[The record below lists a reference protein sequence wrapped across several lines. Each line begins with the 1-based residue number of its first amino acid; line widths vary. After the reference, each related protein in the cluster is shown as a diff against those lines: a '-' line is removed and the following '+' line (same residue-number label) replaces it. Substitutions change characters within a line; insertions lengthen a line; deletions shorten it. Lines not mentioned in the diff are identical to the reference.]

1 MSFGHVEKGF
11 SPSTED
17 LKKINKY
24 TRREFDADSLY
35 VFTVILCDNDI
46 DRDFEKF
53 SLSALN
59 ELKTLFVGKTG
70 ISDHSM
76 KSSDQKAR
84 VFETWIEKGNG
95 TTTADGEPYYM
106 LKAKA
111 YMLKNEENKGFIDEL
126 DAGIKKEVS
135 VSCSSK
141 KATCS
146 ICGTDKRQC
155 RCEHVSGK
163 EYKGKTACTI
173 LSDISD
179 AYEFSFVAVPAQR
192 QAGVTKAF
200 EFTKENNME
209 DIIKTLKNMSDDT
222 TVSKF
227 QLDSLLNYVDSLE
240 DEAELGRKYKK
251 SLANEV
257 IKLCAEAMPEMDI
270 KAFSSVAQV
279 MTAKEL
285 LSFKEAFTKK
295 NRESTAHLQIKSNDT
310 KTNNTV
316 NQFKL

>member
-1 MSFGHVEKGF
+1 MN
-11 SPSTED
+11 
-17 LKKINKY
+17 LK
-24 TRREFDADSLY
+24 RF
-35 VFTVILCDNDI
+35 
-46 DRDFEKF
+46 
-53 SLSALN
+53 
-59 ELKTLFVGKTG
+59 FVGKTG

-95 TTTADGEPYYM
+95 TTADGEPYYM

-146 ICGTDKRQC
+146 ICGKDKRQC

-163 EYKGKTACTI
+163 EYKGKIACTI

>member
-1 MSFGHVEKGF
+1 
-11 SPSTED
+11 
-17 LKKINKY
+17 
-24 TRREFDADSLY
+24 
-35 VFTVILCDNDI
+35 
-46 DRDFEKF
+46 
-53 SLSALN
+53 
-59 ELKTLFVGKTG
+59 
-70 ISDHSM
+70 M

-146 ICGTDKRQC
+146 ICGKDKRQC

-163 EYKGKTACTI
+163 EYKGKIACTI

-257 IKLCAEAMPEMDI
+257 IKLCAQAMPEMDI

>member
-1 MSFGHVEKGF
+1 MSFGYVEKGF
-11 SPSTED
+11 SPSKED
-17 LKKINKY
+17 LEKINKY

-35 VFTVILCDNDI
+35 VFSVILCDNDI

-53 SLSALN
+53 SLSALH

-76 KSSDQKAR
+76 KSSDQRAR
-84 VFETWIEKGNG
+84 VFETWVEKGEG
-95 TTTADGEPYYM
+95 MLTADGEPYYM

-111 YMLKNEENKGFIDEL
+111 YMLRNEENKSFIEEL

-146 ICGTDKRQC
+146 ICGKDKRQC
-155 RCEHVSGK
+155 RCEHVLGK
-163 EYKGKTACTI
+163 KYKGKTACTI

-222 TVSKF
+222 AVSKS
-227 QLDSLLNYVDSLE
+227 QLNSLLNYVDELE

-251 SLANEV
+251 SLAEEV
-257 IKLCAEAMPEMDI
+257 IKLCASAMPEMDI

-285 LSFKEAFTKK
+285 LSFKDAFTKK
-295 NRESTAHLQIKSNDT
+295 NRESTAQLQIKSNDT

>member
-1 MSFGHVEKGF
+1 
-11 SPSTED
+11 
-17 LKKINKY
+17 
-24 TRREFDADSLY
+24 
-35 VFTVILCDNDI
+35 
-46 DRDFEKF
+46 
-53 SLSALN
+53 
-59 ELKTLFVGKTG
+59 
-70 ISDHSM
+70 M

-141 KATCS
+141 KQSDSFAARIKGSADANTF
-146 ICGTDKRQC
+146 Q
-155 RCEHVSGK
+155 GK
-163 EYKGKTACTI
+163 EYKGKIACTI

-251 SLANEV
+251 SLAN
-257 IKLCAEAMPEMDI
+257 LR
-270 KAFSSVAQV
+270 
-279 MTAKEL
+279 L
-285 LSFKEAFTKK
+285 
-295 NRESTAHLQIKSNDT
+295 
-310 KTNNTV
+310 
-316 NQFKL
+316 